1 MEMVC
6 MKELCLFVKNL
17 LYLEFFL
24 YCMFVN
30 IIESGIVNIKESG
43 IFESVLYY
51 RQGVEDKLLV
61 SVVDIDFFFFLKE
74 MFKEI

>member
-6 MKELCLFVKNL
+6 LKELCLFVKNL

-30 IIESGIVNIKESG
+30 IIKSGIVNIIESG

-61 SVVDIDFFFFLKE
+61 SVVDKDFFFFLKE

>member
-1 MEMVC
+1 

-30 IIESGIVNIKESG
+30 IIESGI
-43 IFESVLYY
+43 FESVLYY
-51 RQGVEDKLLV
+51 RQGVEDKWLV

-74 MFKEI
+74 MFKFE

>member
-1 MEMVC
+1 

-30 IIESGIVNIKESG
+30 IIESGIVNIIDSG

>member
-1 MEMVC
+1 

-30 IIESGIVNIKESG
+30 IIESGIVNIIESG

-51 RQGVEDKLLV
+51 R
-61 SVVDIDFFFFLKE
+61 
-74 MFKEI
+74 

>member
-1 MEMVC
+1 

-30 IIESGIVNIKESG
+30 IIESG